1 MSVIDVVLIIACV
14 SFAAA
19 GYRQGFIIG
28 LTAFVGFLA
37 GGILGVF
44 LAPELVRVVD
54 DELGQAILAVGIV
67 LTMAT
72 VGQLLGAA
80 AGSWLRGLVTWTPA
94 HSIDAGAGALLGVVS
109 LLVVS
114 WFVGSA
120 LASAPVSD
128 LSEKVRQSEVLA
140 FVDDYMPDSAD
151 RLYASLARVL
161 DKNGI
166 TQVFGPF
173 DNEKI
178 IPVEEPDSGPLAA
191 PEIRAAK
198 RSIVKVEGAAE
209 SCRKALEGTGFVYAR
224 ERVMTNAHVVAGVTQ
239 PTVSVGGTGTKLSGR
254 VVLFDED
261 RDVAVIYVPGLDAPA
276 LAFDTTGSRRDS
288 AVVAGFPLN
297 GPYHLEKARIREEIN
312 ARGPDIYN
320 SGVVERN
327 VFSIFAQIEPG
338 NSGGPLLSPT
348 GKVYGLIFAKSVQDS
363 ETGYALTAA
372 EVAEDARKGIANT
385 ERVSTRE
392 CV

>member
-1 MSVIDVVLIIACV
+1 MHVIDVVLIIACV

-28 LTAFVGFLA
+28 LAAFLGFLA

-44 LAPELVRVVD
+44 IAPELVKIID
-54 DELGQAILAVGIV
+54 DELGQAIFAVGIV

-80 AGSWLRGLVTWTPA
+80 GGSWLRSMVTWEPA
-94 HSIDAGAGALLGVVS
+94 HAIDAGAGALLGVVS

-128 LSEKVRQSEVLA
+128 LSEKVKQSEVLG
-140 FVDDYMPDSAD
+140 FVDNYMPDSAD

-191 PEIRAAK
+191 PAIRAVK

-209 SCRKALEGTGFVYAR
+209 SCRKALEGTGFVYAP
-224 ERVMTNAHVVAGVTQ
+224 ERVMTNAH
-239 PTVSVGGTGTKLSGR
+239 
-254 VVLFDED
+254 
-261 RDVAVIYVPGLDAPA
+261 
-276 LAFDTTGSRRDS
+276 
-288 AVVAGFPLN
+288 VVAGFPLN

-312 ARGPDIYN
+312 ARGPDIYDT
-320 SGVVERN
+320 GTVDRD
-327 VFSIFAQIEPG
+327 VFSIYAEIEPG
-338 NSGGPLLSPT
+338 NSGGPLLSPS
-348 GKVYGLIFAKSVQDS
+348 GDVFGVIFAKSVESS
-363 ETGYALTAA
+363 ETGYALTAK
-372 EVAEDARKGIANT
+372 EVQPDAVKARTAT
-385 ERVSTRE
+385 DRVGTAS

>member
-1 MSVIDVVLIIACV
+1 MHVIDVVLLIACV

-28 LTAFVGFLA
+28 LTAFLGFLA
-37 GGILGVF
+37 GGIVGVF
-44 LAPELVRVVD
+44 MAPEIVKILD

-80 AGSWLRGLVTWTPA
+80 AGAWLRSLVTWQPA
-94 HSIDAGAGALLGVVS
+94 HAIDAGAGALLGVVS

-128 LSEKVRQSEVLA
+128 LSEKVKQSEVLG
-140 FVDDYMPDSAD
+140 F

-191 PEIRAAK
+191 PAIRAAK
-198 RSIVKVEGAAE
+198 RSIVKVEGAAQ
-209 SCRKALEGTGFVYAR
+209 SCRKALEGTGFVYAP
-224 ERVMTNAHVVAGVTQ
+224 ERVMTNAHVVAGVTD
-239 PTVSVGGTGTKLSGR
+239 PTVSVGGTENRLPGR

-261 RDVAVIYVPGLDAPA
+261 RDVAIIYVPGLTAPA
-276 LAFDTTGSRRDS
+276 LEFDTTGGRRDS

-327 VFSIFAQIEPG
+327 VFSIFSKIEPG
-338 NSGGPLLSPT
+338 NSGGPLLSPQ
-348 GKVYGLIFAKSVQDS
+348 GKVYGLIFAKSVQDA

-372 EVAEDARKGIANT
+372 EVSEDARKGANNT
-385 ERVSTRE
+385 NRVSTHD

>member
-1 MSVIDVVLIIACV
+1 MSVIDVVLIIACI

-19 GYRQGFIIG
+19 GYRQGFIVG
-28 LTAFVGFLA
+28 LTAFLGFLA

-44 LAPELVRVVD
+44 LAPEMVEVLD
-54 DELGQAILAVGIV
+54 DELGQAIFAVGIV

-72 VGQLLGAA
+72 VGQLIGAA
-80 AGSWLRGLVTWTPA
+80 AGSWLRALVTWQPA

-128 LSEKVRQSEVLA
+128 LSEKVKQSEVLA
-140 FVDDYMPDSAD
+140 FVDGYMPDSAD

-161 DKNGI
+161 DQNGI

-191 PEIRAAK
+191 PAIRAVK

-224 ERVMTNAHVVAGVTQ
+224 ERVMTNAHVVAGVAE
-239 PTVSVGGTGTKLSGR
+239 PTVSVSGTDDKLTGR

-276 LAFDTTGSRRDS
+276 LEFDTTGSRRDS

-320 SGVVERN
+320 AGVVERN
-327 VFSIFAQIEPG
+327 VFSIFAKIEPG
-338 NSGGPLLSPT
+338 NSGGPLLSPS

-363 ETGYALTAA
+363 ETGYALTAS
-372 EVAEDARKGIANT
+372 EIAEDARRGIANT

>member
-1 MSVIDVVLIIACV
+1 MHVIDVVLLIACV

-28 LTAFVGFLA
+28 LTAFLGFLV
-37 GGILGVF
+37 GGIVGVF
-44 LAPELVRVVD
+44 MAPELVKIVD

-80 AGSWLRGLVTWTPA
+80 AGAWLRSLVTWQPA
-94 HSIDAGAGALLGVVS
+94 HAIDAGAGALLGVVS

-128 LSEKVRQSEVLA
+128 LSEKVKQSEVLG

-191 PEIRAAK
+191 PAIRAAK
-198 RSIVKVEGAAE
+198 RSIVKVEGAAQ
-209 SCRKALEGTGFVYAR
+209 SCRKALEGTGFVYAP
-224 ERVMTNAHVVAGVTQ
+224 ERVMTNAHVVAGVTD
-239 PTVSVGGTGTKLSGR
+239 PTVSVGGTESRLPGR

-261 RDVAVIYVPGLDAPA
+261 RDIAIIYVPGLTAPA
-276 LAFDTTGSRRDS
+276 LDFDTTGSRRDS

-327 VFSIFAQIEPG
+327 VFSIFSKIEPG
-338 NSGGPLLSPT
+338 NSGGPLLSPQ
-348 GKVYGLIFAKSVQDS
+348 GKVYGLIFAKSVQDAQ
-363 ETGYALTAA
+363 TGYALTAA
-372 EVAEDARKGIANT
+372 EVSDDARKGTTTTN
-385 ERVSTRE
+385 RVSTHE

>member
-1 MSVIDVVLIIACV
+1 MHVIDVVLIIACF

-28 LTAFVGFLA
+28 LTAFLGFLA

-44 LAPELVRVVD
+44 MAPELVKILS
-54 DELGQAILAVGIV
+54 DELGQAIFAVGIV

-80 AGSWLRGLVTWTPA
+80 AGAWLRGQVTWHPA
-94 HSIDAGAGALLGVVS
+94 HAIDAGAGAVLGVVS

-128 LSEKVRQSEVLA
+128 LSEKVKQSEVLG
-140 FVDDYMPDSAD
+140 FVDNYMPDSAD

-191 PEIRAAK
+191 PAIRDAR
-198 RSIVKVEGAAE
+198 RSIVKVEGAAQ
-209 SCRKALEGTGFVYAR
+209 SCRKALEGTGFVYAPQ
-224 ERVMTNAHVVAGVTQ
+224 RVMTNAHVVAGVTN
-239 PTVSVGGTGTKLSGR
+239 PTVSVGGTEARLPGK
-254 VVLFDED
+254 VVLFDAD
-261 RDVAVIYVPGLDAPA
+261 RDIAVIYVPGLEAPA
-276 LAFDTTGSRRDS
+276 LDFDTSGSRRDS

-312 ARGPDIYN
+312 ARGPDIY
-320 SGVVERN
+320 SEGVVERN
-327 VFSIFAQIEPG
+327 VFSLFAKIEPG
-338 NSGGPLLSPT
+338 NSGGPLLSPS
-348 GKVYGLIFAKSVQDS
+348 GKVYGLIFAKSVQDA
-363 ETGYALTAA
+363 ETGYALTAS
-372 EVAEDARKGIANT
+372 EISEDARKGTGTAT
-385 ERVSTRE
+385 QVSTHE

>member
-1 MSVIDVVLIIACV
+1 MSVIDVVLIIACF

-28 LTAFVGFLA
+28 LTAFMGFLA

-44 LAPELVRVVD
+44 LAPELVKIID
-54 DELGQAILAVGIV
+54 DELGQAIFAVGIV

-80 AGSWLRGLVTWTPA
+80 AGSWLRGMVTWHPA
-94 HSIDAGAGALLGVVS
+94 HAIDAGAGALLGVVS

-128 LSEKVRQSEVLA
+128 LSEKVKQSEVLG
-140 FVDDYMPDSAD
+140 FVDGYMPDSAD

-178 IPVEEPDSGPLAA
+178 IQVEPPTTGPLAA
-191 PEIRAAK
+191 PAIRAAR
-198 RSIVKVEGAAE
+198 RSIVKVEGAAQ
-209 SCRKALEGTGFVYAR
+209 SCRKALEGTGFVYAP
-224 ERVMTNAHVVAGVTQ
+224 ERVMTNAHVVAGVSE
-239 PTVSVGGTGTKLSGR
+239 PTVSVGGTEAKLSGK

-261 RDVAVIYVPGLDAPA
+261 RDVAIIYVPGLNAPS
-276 LAFDTTGSRRDS
+276 LEFDPTGVRRDEG
-288 AVVAGFPLN
+288 VVAGFPLN
-297 GPYHLEKARIREEIN
+297 GPYHLEAARIREEIN

-327 VFSIFAQIEPG
+327 VFSIFSKIEPG
-338 NSGGPLLSPT
+338 NSGGPLLSKA
-348 GKVYGLIFAKSVQDS
+348 GKVYGLIFAKSVQDAK
-363 ETGYALTAA
+363 TGYALTAKEIA
-372 EVAEDARKGIANT
+372 DDARQGRTSTAQ
-385 ERVSTRE
+385 VSTRE

>member
-28 LTAFVGFLA
+28 LTAFLGFLA

-44 LAPELVRVVD
+44 LAPEMVRVLD
-54 DELGQAILAVGIV
+54 DELGQAIFAVGIV
-67 LTMAT
+67 LTTAT
-72 VGQLLGAA
+72 VGQLVGAA
-80 AGSWLRGLVTWTPA
+80 AGSWLRGLVTWQPA

-128 LSEKVRQSEVLA
+128 LSEKVKQSEVLA

-161 DKNGI
+161 DQNGI

-198 RSIVKVEGAAE
+198 RSIVKVEGAAQ

-224 ERVMTNAHVVAGVTQ
+224 ERVMTNAHVVAGVTE
-239 PTVSVGGTGTKLSGR
+239 PTVSVSGTETKLTGR

-276 LAFDTTGSRRDS
+276 LEFDTTGNRRDS

-327 VFSIFAQIEPG
+327 VFSIFAKIEPG

-372 EVAEDARKGIANT
+372 EIAENARQGIAST
-385 ERVSTRE
+385 ERVSTRD

>member
-28 LTAFVGFLA
+28 LAAFLGFLA

-44 LAPELVRVVD
+44 LAPELVKVLD

-128 LSEKVRQSEVLA
+128 LSEKVKQSEVLA
-140 FVDDYMPDSAD
+140 FVDEYMPDSAD

-224 ERVMTNAHVVAGVTQ
+224 ERVMTNAHVVAGVTE
-239 PTVSVGGTGTKLSGR
+239 PTVSVGGTDTKLSGR

-276 LAFDTTGSRRDS
+276 LDFDTTGNRRDS

-320 SGVVERN
+320 TGVVERN
-327 VFSIFAQIEPG
+327 VFSIFAKIEPG

-363 ETGYALTAA
+363 ETGYALTSA
-372 EVAEDARKGIANT
+372 EIAEDARKGAANT

>member
-1 MSVIDVVLIIACV
+1 MSVIDVVLIIACL

-28 LTAFVGFLA
+28 LTAFAGFLA

-44 LAPELVRVVD
+44 LAPELVKVID

-128 LSEKVRQSEVLA
+128 LSEKVKQSEVLA

-161 DKNGI
+161 DQNGI

-209 SCRKALEGTGFVYAR
+209 SCRKALEGTGFVYAD
-224 ERVMTNAHVVAGVTQ
+224 ERVMTNAHVVAGVTE
-239 PTVSVGGTGTKLSGR
+239 PTVSVAGTEAKLPGR

-276 LAFDTTGSRRDS
+276 LDFDTTGNRRDS

-320 SGVVERN
+320 TGVVERN
-327 VFSIFAQIEPG
+327 VFSIFARIEPG
-338 NSGGPLLSPT
+338 NSGGPLLSPK

-363 ETGYALTAA
+363 QTGYALTAA
-372 EVAEDARKGIANT
+372 EIADAARKGIANT
-385 ERVSTRE
+385 GRVSTRD

>member
-1 MSVIDVVLIIACV
+1 MSVIDVVLVIACV

-28 LTAFVGFLA
+28 LAAFMGFLA

-44 LAPELVRVVD
+44 LAPEIVQVVD
-54 DELGQAILAVGIV
+54 DELGQAIFAVGIV

-80 AGSWLRGLVTWTPA
+80 AGAWLRGMVTWQPA
-94 HSIDAGAGALLGVVS
+94 HAIDAGAGAMLGVVS

-128 LSEKVRQSEVLA
+128 LSEKVKQSEVLG
-140 FVDDYMPDSAD
+140 FVDNYMPDSAD
-151 RLYASLARVL
+151 RLYSSLARVL
-161 DKNGI
+161 DRNGI

-178 IPVEEPDSGPLAA
+178 VPVEEPDSGPLAA

-209 SCRKALEGTGFVYAR
+209 NCRKALEGTGFVYAR
-224 ERVMTNAHVVAGVTQ
+224 ERVMTNAHVVAGVTE
-239 PTVSVGGTGTKLSGR
+239 PTISVGGTENRLPGR

-261 RDVAVIYVPGLDAPA
+261 RDVAVIYVPGLTAPA
-276 LAFDTTGSRRDS
+276 LDFDRGGSRRDS

-327 VFSIFAQIEPG
+327 VFSIFAKIEPG
-338 NSGGPLLSPT
+338 NSGGPLLSPQ

-363 ETGYALTAA
+363 QTGYALTAA
-372 EVAEDARKGIANT
+372 EIAENARKGAAST
-385 ERVSTRE
+385 ERVSTRD